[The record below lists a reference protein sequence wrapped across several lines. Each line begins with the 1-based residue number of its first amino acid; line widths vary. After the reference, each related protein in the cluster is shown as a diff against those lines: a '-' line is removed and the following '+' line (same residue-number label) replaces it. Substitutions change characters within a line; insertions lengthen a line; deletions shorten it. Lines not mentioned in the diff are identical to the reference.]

1 MTTTILYF
9 VVRFYEKKVNDN
21 KNKYLI
27 TMIRKILKS
36 RKVIVI
42 NY

>member
-21 KNKYLI
+21 KKYLI